1 MASTKKSSWFR
12 WLLFVVVAAAA
23 VGAWWWFFKRE
34 KELVFDYRTVP
45 VARGDLVQAVTANG
59 AINAVTNVQVGSQIS
74 GILQEIR
81 VDFNASVKEGDLI
94 AQIDPS
100 TYQRNVAS
108 SEADLL
114 SSKAALELAQ
124 VNARRALALQ
134 KDHLIPDADADTAV
148 AALHQA
154 DAMVKMREAAVERD
168 KVDLQ
173 RTTIYAPISGIVISR
188 NVDVGQTV
196 AASFNTP
203 TLFLI
208 ANDLHKMQ
216 IEALVSEADVG
227 GVEVGQ
233 RVDFAVDAFFGRKFT
248 GVVQQVRYAP
258 ITNQNVVNYTTIVS
272 VNNADLKLRPG
283 MTAGAQIITAERPN
297 VLRVPNAALR
307 FRPPEKAPV
316 ITNAVAAAGPTGTN
330 GAAAKPT
337 DSEPPTPPWVAEGRR
352 PNGRE
357 EMDKYAASLTPAQRE
372 VFERRRQERMQA
384 RGGGGGEGGGP
395 GGGRGFGGGLG
406 AGGGAPRAGSSDAPA
421 SHTVY
426 VIEKDTV
433 GDKTRSRLKPVT
445 VKTGISD
452 GAYTEVISG
461 LSESDAV
468 VTGLNTPLP
477 ASAQGPAPSPFGGPM
492 GGGFRP
498 R

>member
-12 WLLFVVVAAAA
+12 WFLFVIVAAAA
-23 VGAWWWFFKRE
+23 AGAWWWFFKRE
-34 KELVFDYRTVP
+34 KELVFDYRTIP
-45 VARGDLVQAVTANG
+45 VARSVTANG

-74 GILQEIR
+74 GIILDIR
-81 VDFNASVKEGDLI
+81 VDFNSQVKENDLI

-114 SSKAALELAQ
+114 NSKAALELAQ

-134 KDHLIPDADADTAV
+134 KDHLIPDSDADTAV

-233 RVDFAVDAFFGRKFT
+233 RVDFNVDAFFGRKFT

-283 MTAGAQIITAERPN
+283 MTANAVIITAEHPN

-316 ITNAVAAAGPTGTN
+316 ITNAVAVVAPAGAN
-330 GAAAKPT
+330 SAVAKPT
-337 DSEPPTPPWVAEGRR
+337 DNEPPTPPWVAEGRR
-352 PNGRE
+352 PSGRE
-357 EMDKYAASLTPAQRE
+357 EIDKYTASLTPEQRE

-384 RGGGGGEGGGP
+384 RGGGGGGEGGGP
-395 GGGRGFGGGLG
+395 GGGRGFGGGG
-406 AGGGAPRAGSSDAPA
+406 AAAGVPRAGSGDAPA
-421 SHTVY
+421 TRTVY
-426 VIEKDTV
+426 VIEKDKV
-433 GDKTRSRLKPVT
+433 GDKTRARLKPVT
-445 VKTGISD
+445 VKTGITD
-452 GAYTEVISG
+452 GAYTEVVSG
-461 LSESDAV
+461 LNESDAV

-477 ASAQGPAPSPFGGPM
+477 ATALGPAPSPFGGP
-492 GGGFRP
+492 GGFRP

>member
-12 WLLFVVVAAAA
+12 WLLFVIVVAAAA
-23 VGAWWWFFKRE
+23 GAWWWFFKRE
-34 KELVFDYRTVP
+34 KELVFDYRTAP
-45 VARGDLVQAVTANG
+45 VARGDLIQSVTANG

-74 GILQEIR
+74 GIILDIK
-81 VDFNASVKEGDLI
+81 VDFNSQVKEGDLI

-114 SSKAALELAQ
+114 NSKAALELAQ

-154 DAMVKMREAAVERD
+154 EAMVKMKEAAVERD

-173 RTTIYAPISGIVISR
+173 RTTIYAPINGIVISR
-188 NVDVGQTV
+188 SVDIGQTV

-208 ANDLHKMQ
+208 ANDLRKMQ

-248 GVVQQVRYAP
+248 GVVQQVRNEP

-272 VNNADLKLRPG
+272 VDNADLKLRPG
-283 MTAGAQIITAERPN
+283 MTANAQIITAEHPN

-316 ITNAVAAAGPTGTN
+316 ITNALAVAGPAGTN
-330 GAAAKPT
+330 NAGAKPT
-337 DSEPPTPPWVAEGRR
+337 DNEPPPPPWVAEGRR
-352 PNGRE
+352 PNGPE
-357 EMDKYAASLTPAQRE
+357 EVAKYTASLTPEQRA
-372 VFERRRQERMQA
+372 VFDRRRQERMQA

-395 GGGRGFGGGLG
+395 GGGRGFGGGFG
-406 AGGGAPRAGSSDAPA
+406 AAGGAARAGSSDAPA
-421 SHTVY
+421 TRTVY
-426 VIEKDTV
+426 VIEKDKV
-433 GDKTRSRLKPVT
+433 DDKTRTRLKPVT
-445 VKTGISD
+445 VKTGITD
-452 GAYTEVISG
+452 GAFTEILSG
-461 LSESDAV
+461 LKENDAV

-477 ASAQGPAPSPFGGPM
+477 AGAQGPAPSPFGGP
-492 GGGFRP
+492 FRP